1 MIDPAIY
8 ECLFCDVNKEFPVWF
23 DVNIDYVYVSCGYKC
38 QIEIASETL
47 HRQMT
52 HSVNT

>member
-1 MIDPAIY
+1 MIKSYCVYMIDPAIY

-38 QIEIASETL
+38 
-47 HRQMT
+47 
-52 HSVNT
+52 